1 MGLQNTPTKAT
12 ESACQGG
19 GLIGMSE
26 PQGPVRAVQ
35 PDGILIPVIPAFLPV
50 LESPPRCLLLF
61 KFVIEE
67 VSVHGS
73 L

>member
-1 MGLQNTPTKAT
+1 
-12 ESACQGG
+12 
-19 GLIGMSE
+19 MSE